1 MLLSSG
7 CARYLEDNKA
17 REVSRAVPDSYG
29 GAYTGAATTADA
41 QRQWDQFF
49 SDPFLQA
56 LIREALDN
64 NQELNIRLQ
73 EIIIAQNEIAA
84 RKGEYLPR
92 LDAGV
97 GVGVEKVGQR
107 TSQGAS
113 DMADGVPEHL
123 PYFGFG
129 LSAAWEIDI
138 WKKLR
143 NAAKSADYRYRAT
156 IEARN
161 FIITQI
167 VAEIAE
173 AYYELLALDNQIE
186 VLDRNIGIQ
195 QDALEIVKLKKEAAR
210 ATELGVQRFQAEVTK
225 NQGRRFELLQQR
237 VEAENRINFLVGRF
251 PQRVARDP
259 AKFMDTEP
267 APVNMGLPSQLLDN
281 RPDVRQA
288 SYELEA
294 SKLDVKVAKARFY
307 PSLSLEAGVGY
318 ESFNVVHLLDTP
330 ESLLYNV
337 AGNLTAPLLNRAAIK
352 ADYRAANAM
361 QIQAVFNF
369 ERTLLLAFTEVV
381 NYLRMVEN
389 LAAQF
394 ERQTVQVE
402 TLEQATET
410 SNILYRSARA
420 DYMEVLMT
428 RRDSLEAEMEL
439 IETRKQQM
447 QARVGIYRAL
457 GGGWRREPAA

>member
-1 MLLSSG
+1 MSASAERPASRETRRHDRARRRRAAQQRLRALS
-7 CARYLEDNKA
+7 EDNKA
-17 REVSRAVPDSYG
+17 RRSAARSRTA
-29 GAYTGAATTADA
+29 TAARTRRRHDRGDA

-210 ATELGVQRFQAEVTK
+210 DRASACSG
-225 NQGRRFELLQQR
+225 
-237 VEAENRINFLVGRF
+237 
-251 PQRVARDP
+251 
-259 AKFMDTEP
+259 
-267 APVNMGLPSQLLDN
+267 S
-281 RPDVRQA
+281 RPR
-288 SYELEA
+288 
-294 SKLDVKVAKARFY
+294 
-307 PSLSLEAGVGY
+307 
-318 ESFNVVHLLDTP
+318 
-330 ESLLYNV
+330 
-337 AGNLTAPLLNRAAIK
+337 
-352 ADYRAANAM
+352 
-361 QIQAVFNF
+361 
-369 ERTLLLAFTEVV
+369 
-381 NYLRMVEN
+381 
-389 LAAQF
+389 
-394 ERQTVQVE
+394 
-402 TLEQATET
+402 
-410 SNILYRSARA
+410 
-420 DYMEVLMT
+420 
-428 RRDSLEAEMEL
+428 
-439 IETRKQQM
+439 
-447 QARVGIYRAL
+447 
-457 GGGWRREPAA
+457 